1 MLGQTFFLEFIAC
14 EELLR
19 VFYFVKL
26 NGSGILVVIAKIK
39 KEDRGRINMEK
50 KEQSEVRGYL

>member
-1 MLGQTFFLEFIAC
+1 MLGQTFFLECIAC

-50 KEQSEVRGYL
+50 KEQSEVRDYL